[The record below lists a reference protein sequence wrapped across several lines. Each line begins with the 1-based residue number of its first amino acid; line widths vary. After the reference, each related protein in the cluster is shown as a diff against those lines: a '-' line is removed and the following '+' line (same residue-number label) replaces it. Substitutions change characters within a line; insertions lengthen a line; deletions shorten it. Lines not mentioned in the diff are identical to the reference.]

1 MWASRISLSV
11 GVTALNKLSAKKENL
26 DPGFLGENLDK
37 LFAYIDKVPM
47 AIAVLNHGENDADRF
62 QTMTKKL
69 DGILEATTDAS
80 DKIMGAVKKNNEEIE
95 KL

>member
-26 DPGFLGENLDK
+26 DSGLLGENLDE

-47 AIAVLNHGENDADRF
+47 EIAALNHADKF
-62 QTMTKKL
+62 QTMTKQL

>member
-1 MWASRISLSV
+1 MGKSHKFIRESNSV
-11 GVTALNKLSAKKENL
+11 EQVERKKNL
-26 DPGFLGENLDK
+26 DPDFLGENQDK

-47 AIAVLNHGENDADRF
+47 EIAALNHGENDADRF

>member
-1 MWASRISLSV
+1 
-11 GVTALNKLSAKKENL
+11 
-26 DPGFLGENLDK
+26 
-37 LFAYIDKVPM
+37 M
-47 AIAVLNHGENDADRF
+47 AIAALNHGENDADRF